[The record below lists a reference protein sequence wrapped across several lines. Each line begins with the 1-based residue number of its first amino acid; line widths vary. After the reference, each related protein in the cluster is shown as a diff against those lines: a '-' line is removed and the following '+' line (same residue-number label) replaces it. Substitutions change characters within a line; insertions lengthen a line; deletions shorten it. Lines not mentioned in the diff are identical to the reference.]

1 MNIILAA
8 AALARLAHTG
18 QKRKYNGRP
27 YIEHPAR
34 VAARVAIHPEAT
46 EEMVAAAFLHDV
58 LEDTPLNPEAITRE
72 TNTEVLAYVKW
83 MTNRSKIDHPT
94 ANRAERK
101 RIDRERLAG
110 APRRVKIIKLIDRLD
125 NLREMDGSGQEFGK
139 LYSEESLLL
148 AQVLEDGDPEL
159 AEELRTVANSL
170 KASTDVMAEAR
181 KKLQAIQERL
191 NNP

>member
-8 AALARLAHTG
+8 AALARQAHTG

-46 EEMVAAAFLHDV
+46 QEMVAAAFLHDV
-58 LEDTPLNPEAITRE
+58 LEDTSLTPAKIMQECALK
-72 TNTEVLAYVKW
+72 VLELVEW
-83 MTNRSKIDHPT
+83 MTNRSKYSHPR

-110 APRRVKIIKLIDRLD
+110 APREVKIIKLIDRLD
-125 NLREMDGSGQEFGK
+125 NLREMDGSGEEFGK

-148 AQVLEDGDPEL
+148 VEVLKDGDLEL

-170 KASTDVMAEAR
+170 KASSEAIAEAR
-181 KKLQAIQERL
+181 KKLREIQERVQ
-191 NNP
+191 NP